1 MKGLEAPAIKHKIA
15 LRVSLTGSIFMDN
28 VKISHDQVLEGSH
41 GLGSAFSCLNSA
53 RLLSHFCFI
62 LALTDSTTGTVYPG
76 VSWGL

>member
-1 MKGLEAPAIKHKIA
+1 
-15 LRVSLTGSIFMDN
+15 MDN

-62 LALTDSTTGTVYPG
+62 LALADSTTDTVYPG